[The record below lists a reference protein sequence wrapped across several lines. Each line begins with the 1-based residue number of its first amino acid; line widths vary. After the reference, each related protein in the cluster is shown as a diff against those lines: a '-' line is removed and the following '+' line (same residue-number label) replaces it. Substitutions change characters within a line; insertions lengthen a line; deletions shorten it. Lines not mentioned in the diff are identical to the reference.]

1 MTAEEAFADCRS
13 VFLDAAPA
21 IYSLS
26 EDSPFGPRAI
36 RAVAFCI
43 RSGISIVTSPVTLA
57 ECLAGEVD
65 PLRRRLFKELL
76 EDRDIKMRIID
87 TRIAE
92 EAAILRR
99 TTRLK
104 LPDCLQL
111 ATALVAGCDAF
122 LTNDVQLAKTSVDLR
137 FVLVSGLT

>member
-1 MTAEEAFADCRS
+1 M
-13 VFLDAAPA
+13 
-21 IYSLS
+21 
-26 EDSPFGPRAI
+26 
-36 RAVAFCI
+36 
-43 RSGISIVTSPVTLA
+43 VTSPVTLA

-65 PLRRRLFKELL
+65 PLRRRLFKDLL
-76 EDRDIKMRIID
+76 EERDIKMRIID

-104 LPDCLQL
+104 LPDCLQI

-122 LTNDVQLAKTSVDLR
+122 LTNDAGLAKTPIPLR